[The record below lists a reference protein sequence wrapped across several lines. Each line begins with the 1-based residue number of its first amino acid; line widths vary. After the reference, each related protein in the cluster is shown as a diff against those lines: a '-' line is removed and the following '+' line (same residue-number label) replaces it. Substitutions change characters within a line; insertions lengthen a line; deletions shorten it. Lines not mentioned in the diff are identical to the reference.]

1 MKRKGIL
8 FITILFLVTCMLS
21 LFTTVKAA
29 TGSMYLNIKLLRNS
43 GYGYKLA
50 SNNKNVWKIYETD
63 GNGNDKGLN
72 STIYCL
78 KGGPG
83 FGSSDYV
90 SGTPQ
95 ETHYTQ
101 YFNLKDPNSIT
112 PNQYK
117 NVLPD
122 TSSKGYK
129 ALLWILDNCYVA
141 PKTNPTTEEANR
153 AVQDKKNLLNAA
165 AAYAEEVSNTDV
177 TINELNLLTD
187 DDIDAVQQIA
197 VWYYT
202 NPEGDQYHVTS
213 IDFWL
218 NSVQGTENSTFK
230 SMINF
235 GDDGWDRAN
244 ACQALFDYL
253 VKTPQKA
260 DFVYNIDNS
269 NVTAN
274 DYTVTGNTIA
284 TNGAGTY
291 TGTINIMIPEATVW
305 DVLSEGVIVT
315 EKILGRWIGLMIL

>member
-112 PNQYK
+112 PDQYK

-122 TSSKGYK
+122 TSSKEYK

-141 PKTNPTTEEANR
+141 P
-153 AVQDKKNLLNAA
+153 
-165 AAYAEEVSNTDV
+165 
-177 TINELNLLTD
+177 TI
-187 DDIDAVQQIA
+187 I
-197 VWYYT
+197 
-202 NPEGDQYHVTS
+202 
-213 IDFWL
+213 
-218 NSVQGTENSTFK
+218 
-230 SMINF
+230 
-235 GDDGWDRAN
+235 
-244 ACQALFDYL
+244 
-253 VKTPQKA
+253 
-260 DFVYNIDNS
+260 
-269 NVTAN
+269 
-274 DYTVTGNTIA
+274 
-284 TNGAGTY
+284 
-291 TGTINIMIPEATVW
+291 
-305 DVLSEGVIVT
+305 
-315 EKILGRWIGLMIL
+315 IL